1 MFSKITLLEES
12 NVVIGV
18 NNENQKVFNN
28 QSYSTLYEKRKSIE
42 NKFKLF
48 LKEKPNDLLSYS
60 IFNPIIIKK
69 DKNNLFKIDK
79 MKLNQIFSQSE
90 EKRAH
95 NEIYKSKLYELLN
108 PYYLV
113 FEKKYIEEKYLSDS
127 IKAKINKEKD
137 EIRNRDYNISSNKFY
152 DKKNNVYFALL
163 KPNNAYNKV
172 DNRLLLNNAVKNKDF
187 LVKLKNEDDG
197 FAKNLLLHNDFTM
210 KELKLLIAFIYRSVL
225 YVNDPGK
232 INLFYLNNNYDDV
245 YILNE
250 NKTLLDLSKE
260 MNKKYE
266 LEIFIT
272 AEY

>member
-48 LKEKPNDLLSYS
+48 LKEKPNDLLSYI

-69 DKNNLFKIDK
+69 DKNNIFKIDK